1 MSWHERDTWIV
12 VVPKRKRNFEQ
23 GFFLR
28 HVTKSNVFNLYLQSN
43 TFICFFFL
51 VLKWTQ
57 QLIIYSEEAA
67 MEKPINKQQK
77 PNPNGVYHL
86 EQTTQINYA
95 Q

>member
-1 MSWHERDTWIV
+1 M
-12 VVPKRKRNFEQ
+12 
-23 GFFLR
+23 
-28 HVTKSNVFNLYLQSN
+28 LQSPMFLI
-43 TFICFFFL
+43 FIYSLILSFVFFFL
-51 VLKWTQ
+51 VLKLTQ

-86 EQTTQINYA
+86 EQITQINYA